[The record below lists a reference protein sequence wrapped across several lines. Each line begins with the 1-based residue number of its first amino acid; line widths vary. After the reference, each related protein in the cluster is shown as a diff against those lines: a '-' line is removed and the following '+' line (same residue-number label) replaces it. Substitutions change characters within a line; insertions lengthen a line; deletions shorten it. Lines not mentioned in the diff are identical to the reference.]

1 MAVEQRPLPRDARLI
16 SLILASKGIQDAE
29 DRVLHQLLDF
39 AHRYTADVLQSAQ
52 VLADHAG
59 RNGRPVIEKEDVELA
74 IAIRQ
79 RMEFVEGPPRDYL
92 ASLAHDLNS
101 RPLPILTETFELVR
115 LPPPHQCISNISF
128 DLVLDP
134 TAIEIGMEESESSS
148 SDEESDELPTDD
160 DVGEG
165 EGMEEEYVEG
175 DGDGDV
181 DVEEDGD
188 GDGDEEGDGDGDEEM
203 EEIDVDVVIPGVRDR
218 EIDEDYDV

>member
-1 MAVEQRPLPRDARLI
+1 LDHTDEIVPRDARLI

-160 DVGEG
+160 DVGE
-165 EGMEEEYVEG
+165 

-188 GDGDEEGDGDGDEEM
+188 GDGDEEGDGDRDEEM